1 MSVLDIAKR
10 HLSRGRMYR
19 NVFDT
24 PDGKW
29 VLNDLLQEAGLWEVS
44 TIPGDPSLSAHHDGK
59 RAMALYILSKLGNR
73 EARLAR
79 LVEEHL
85 EEPADSM

>member
-29 VLNDLLQEAGLWEVS
+29 VLNDLLQEAGL
-44 TIPGDPSLSAHHDGK
+44 
-59 RAMALYILSKLGNR
+59 
-73 EARLAR
+73 
-79 LVEEHL
+79 
-85 EEPADSM
+85 